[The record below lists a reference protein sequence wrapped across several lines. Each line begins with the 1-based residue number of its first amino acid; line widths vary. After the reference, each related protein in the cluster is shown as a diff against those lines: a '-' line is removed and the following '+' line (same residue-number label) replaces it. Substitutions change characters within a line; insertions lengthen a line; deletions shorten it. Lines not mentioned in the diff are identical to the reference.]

1 MYGSSSS
8 LSAHRRFD
16 LNLQKL
22 QSHRI
27 ASHFVAFALRLPPP
41 PARGDEGKKKESS
54 IPWKYIWL
62 ISSSMTKMQLHW
74 QRNWHVPA
82 MEGWRKETVS
92 PPWSLKET
100 ASFPWLK
107 KERTYGFSLWSL
119 KKRMWFFIWSR
130 SKKQLYR
137 FSRGSRAQGSRFLLF
152 RNFLFV
158 KSRVW
163 GSCRGVC
170 GSFCICCPSLRS
182 RSRQPVKRYKKLVA
196 DVFQVRLPRFSVLVT
211 SVKNW

>member
-163 GSCRGVC
+163 GSCRGEFFLFAEASAFAAPLS
-170 GSFCICCPSLRS
+170 GHGRGNLWNATRNWLRTSS
-182 RSRQPVKRYKKLVA
+182 RLDYLA
-196 DVFQVRLPRFSVLVT
+196 FLF
-211 SVKNW
+211 